1 MSHESTDGESTNGES
16 TDEEDETFL
25 TTLHATIDLLDQIS
39 DQINEN
45 TYLKLV
51 NKLHR
56 LYTIYNSSTTMT
68 HNITTSNDTILPPS
82 ENTVTQLTSSNTTD
96 TINDTILTPS
106 ENTVTQLTSS
116 NTTDTIN
123 DTILSPSENTVTQLP
138 SSNTTDTINDTIL
151 SPSENT
157 VTLLTSS
164 NTTNTINDTILP
176 PSENIVTPL
185 TSSNTTN
192 TNSTINVISLA
203 SLYNDS
209 DGRGV
214 YPRYNSLIEEI
225 QAKFWNLQYM
235 WRHFS
240 PEQRAEYALN
250 DNYNRDYHN
259 INSDFNFFWQSAK
272 NTWDDW
278 LTINQREV
286 CRRTIYEND
295 SPVWRIMNPRY
306 N

>member
-1 MSHESTDGESTNGES
+1 M
-16 TDEEDETFL
+16 
-25 TTLHATIDLLDQIS
+25 
-39 DQINEN
+39 
-45 TYLKLV
+45 
-51 NKLHR
+51 
-56 LYTIYNSSTTMT
+56 
-68 HNITTSNDTILPPS
+68 
-82 ENTVTQLTSSNTTD
+82 
-96 TINDTILTPS
+96 
-106 ENTVTQLTSS
+106 
-116 NTTDTIN
+116 
-123 DTILSPSENTVTQLP
+123 SPSENTVTQLP
-138 SSNTTDTINDTIL
+138 SSNTTNTINDTIL

-192 TNSTINVISLA
+192 TNSTINVISLT

-225 QAKFWNLQYM
+225 QAKFRNLQYM

>member
-25 TTLHATIDLLDQIS
+25 TTLHAAIDLLDQIL

-56 LYTIYNSSTTMT
+56 LYTIHNSSTTMT
-68 HNITTSNDTILPPS
+68 RNITTSNDTILSPS
-82 ENTVTQLTSSNTTD
+82 ENIV
-96 TINDTILTPS
+96 I
-106 ENTVTQLTSS
+106 QLTSS

-123 DTILSPSENTVTQLP
+123 DTILSPSENTVTLLH
-138 SSNTTDTINDTIL
+138 SSNTTYTINDTIL

>member
-1 MSHESTDGESTNGES
+1 MSHESTDGES

-25 TTLHATIDLLDQIS
+25 TTLHAAIDLLDQIS

-56 LYTIYNSSTTMT
+56 LYTIHNSSTTMT
-68 HNITTSNDTILPPS
+68 RNITTSNDTILSPS
-82 ENTVTQLTSSNTTD
+82 ENIVIQLTS
-96 TINDTILTPS
+96 NDTT
-106 ENTVTQLTSS
+106 NTIYS
-116 NTTDTIN
+116 
-123 DTILSPSENTVTQLP
+123 LSPSENTVTQLV
-138 SSNTTDTINDTIL
+138 SFITTDTINDTIL
-151 SPSENT
+151 PPSENT

-192 TNSTINVISLA
+192 TNSTRNVININLV
-203 SLYNDS
+203 NES
-209 DGRGV
+209 DDESDDERRRSR

-225 QAKFWNLQYM
+225 QAKFRNLQYM

-250 DNYNRDYHN
+250 IYDHINHHN
-259 INSDFNFFWQSAK
+259 INSNFNNCWQQTK
-272 NTWDDW
+272 YMWDRL
-278 LTINQREV
+278 LTINQRDV

-295 SPVWRIMNPRY
+295 SPVWRIMNPSYILVNESDDEYALNDQSDDER
-306 N
+306 NSS